1 MQSYEANPSL
11 PRPTP
16 RIYWLLASI
25 VALEVLDALT
35 TYFLLHSGRGTE
47 GNPILGVLPG
57 DAKFTAVKAIA
68 GVLCSLLLYD
78 VYKRHPRIGLIS
90 TSLVTFGLLLIVL
103 WNVTAYF
110 IGSAY

>member
-1 MQSYEANPSL
+1 MQSYEATPGLS
-11 PRPTP
+11 RPTP
-16 RIYWLLASI
+16 RIYYLLASI
-25 VALEVLDALT
+25 VILEVMDALT

-57 DAKFTAVKAIA
+57 DAKFVAVKAIA

-78 VYKRHPRIGLIS
+78 VYKKHHRIGLIS
-90 TSLVTFGLLLIVL
+90 TSLVVFGLLSIVL
-103 WNVTAYF
+103 WNVAAYF